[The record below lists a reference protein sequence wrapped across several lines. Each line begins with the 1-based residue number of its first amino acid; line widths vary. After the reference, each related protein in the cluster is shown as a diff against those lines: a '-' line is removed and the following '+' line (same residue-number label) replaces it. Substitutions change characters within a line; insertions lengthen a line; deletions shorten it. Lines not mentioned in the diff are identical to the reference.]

1 MPMVVVSAF
10 TSVHEAHL
18 ARSVLQAAGIEATVA
33 DEHLVSM
40 YWLYSNAIGGVKVLV
55 PEAQAQEAR
64 DVLASSI
71 DEASIGGE
79 LDDQPDGAH
88 RDRTPG
94 EGS

>member
-1 MPMVVVSAF
+1 MRMVVVSAF

-55 PEAQAQEAR
+55 PEAQAQHAK
-64 DVLASSI
+64 DLLASCI
-71 DEASIGGE
+71 DALEAPIAGE
-79 LDDQPDGAH
+79 VDAPPDG
-88 RDRTPG
+88 D
-94 EGS
+94 S

>member
-1 MPMVVVSAF
+1 MVVVSAF

-55 PEAQAQEAR
+55 PEAQAQDAR
-64 DVLASSI
+64 EVLASCV
-71 DEASIGGE
+71 DALEAPIAGE
-79 LDDQPDGAH
+79 LDDQPD
-88 RDRTPG
+88 D
-94 EGS
+94 GS